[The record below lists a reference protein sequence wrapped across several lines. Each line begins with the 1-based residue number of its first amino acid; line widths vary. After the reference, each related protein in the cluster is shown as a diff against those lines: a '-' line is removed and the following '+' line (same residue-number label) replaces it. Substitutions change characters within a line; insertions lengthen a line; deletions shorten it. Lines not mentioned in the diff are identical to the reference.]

1 MRKRNCR
8 ETMTSVPR
16 RKKRAPPP
24 PPPPPA
30 PPVRRRSAHG
40 GAPSRVRSRTG
51 GPLPEGGDGE
61 GRAGARSFDPSA
73 LLRPLPRGGGR
84 RIPHRPDANRRPP
97 APPFPIR
104 RVPWGG
110 DRAGGRRGEI
120 RFAPHGTSSRV
131 GLVAFLFFSFLFV
144 ATTASSRRASAA
156 GVAFVAI
163 RRPRRA
169 AGNDRGS
176 GGLTSVDRDLNGRS
190 ATHSTTFRFESS
202 TGDLGA
208 HRGT

>member
-16 RKKRAPPP
+16 RKKRAPPRRP
-24 PPPPPA
+24 PPGSGPERGDRC
-30 PPVRRRSAHG
+30 RR
-40 GAPSRVRSRTG
+40 GATG
-51 GPLPEGGDGE
+51 G
-61 GRAGARSFDPSA
+61 GARSVEPSA
-73 LLRPLPRGGGR
+73 LLRPLPRGGDGESR
-84 RIPHRPDANRRPP
+84 TVRTRTVAPPRRPSP
-97 APPFPIR
+97 SVGSPGGGTAPE
-104 RVPWGG
+104 GG
-110 DRAGGRRGEI
+110 GGRFDSHRTA
-120 RFAPHGTSSRV
+120 RRLASVSS
-131 GLVAFLFFSFLFV
+131 LFV

>member
-1 MRKRNCR
+1 M
-8 ETMTSVPR
+8 
-16 RKKRAPPP
+16 
-24 PPPPPA
+24 
-30 PPVRRRSAHG
+30 
-40 GAPSRVRSRTG
+40 
-51 GPLPEGGDGE
+51 PEGGDGE
-61 GRAGARSFDPSA
+61 GRAGGGPPARSSRPGEERA
-73 LLRPLPRGGGR
+73 RGGPLPGPVPNGGTVAGGGR
-84 RIPHRPDANRRPP
+84 RGGARGRAFVRSVGSSPPPP
-97 APPFPIR
+97 ARGGTANPAPSGREPSPPRAALPHPSGPLGGGPR
-104 RVPWGG
+104 RRAAGG
-110 DRAGGRRGEI
+110 DSIRAARHVVSRR
-120 RFAPHGTSSRV
+120 SRR
-131 GLVAFLFFSFLFV
+131 FSFLFV

>member
-1 MRKRNCR
+1 MRMRNRWQGEEVTSPSWARGEVLRMRKRNCR

-16 RKKRAPPP
+16 RKKRAPPRRP
-24 PPPPPA
+24 LPG
-30 PPVRRRSAHG
+30 PVPNGGTVAGGGRRGGARVRSIRRLFS
-40 GAPSRVRSRTG
+40 APSR
-51 GPLPEGGDGE
+51 EGGDGE
-61 GRAGARSFDPSA
+61 SRTVRTRTVAPPRRPSPSVGSPGGGTA
-73 LLRPLPRGGGR
+73 PEGGGGR
-84 RIPHRPDANRRPP
+84 FDSHRTARRL
-97 APPFPIR
+97 AS
-104 RVPWGG
+104 V
-110 DRAGGRRGEI
+110 
-120 RFAPHGTSSRV
+120 SS
-131 GLVAFLFFSFLFV
+131 LFV

-176 GGLTSVDRDLNGRS
+176 GGLTSADRDLNGRS

>member
-24 PPPPPA
+24 PPPPGPVPPFGDRTREGAPPPA

-131 GLVAFLFFSFLFV
+131 GLVAFLFFS
-144 ATTASSRRASAA
+144 S
-156 GVAFVAI
+156 
-163 RRPRRA
+163 RRPRPLVARP
-169 AGNDRGS
+169 RREWRS
-176 GGLTSVDRDLNGRS
+176 SRFGGLDGPRVTI
-190 ATHSTTFRFESS
+190 AE
-202 TGDLGA
+202 A
-208 HRGT
+208 EA

>member
-16 RKKRAPPP
+16 RKKRAPP
-24 PPPPPA
+24 
-30 PPVRRRSAHG
+30 R
-40 GAPSRVRSRTG
+40 
-51 GPLPEGGDGE
+51 
-61 GRAGARSFDPSA
+61 
-73 LLRPLPRGGGR
+73 RPLPGPVPNGGTVAGGGR
-84 RIPHRPDANRRPP
+84 RGGARVRSIHRLFSAPSREGGTANP
-97 APPFPIR
+97 APSGREPSPPR
-104 RVPWGG
+104 AALPRPSGPPGG
-110 DRAGGRRGEI
+110 GTAPEGGGGRFDSHRTA
-120 RFAPHGTSSRV
+120 RRLASVSS
-131 GLVAFLFFSFLFV
+131 LFV